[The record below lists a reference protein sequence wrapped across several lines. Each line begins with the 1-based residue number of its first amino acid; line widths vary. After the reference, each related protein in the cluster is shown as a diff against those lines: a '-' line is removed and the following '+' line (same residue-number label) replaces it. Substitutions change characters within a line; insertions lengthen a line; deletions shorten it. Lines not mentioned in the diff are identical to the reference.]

1 MTVREAVAAVT
12 RALTDELVV
21 CTTGFIS
28 RDACAAADRPGN
40 FYMIGSMG
48 LAPAIGLGLA
58 VTRPSRRV
66 VVFDGDGALLM
77 ALGTLAMAAQW
88 KPKNFYHVVFD
99 NEAYAS
105 TGHQPTPTREVALDA
120 VAAASGYARVAR
132 VESVPALTEALA
144 PWLAAPGPAFLLVKC
159 ARDAAAPSGR
169 IPHAPPAITQRV
181 MQAAGA
187 SA

>member
-1 MTVREAVAAVT
+1 MTSREAVTAVAK
-12 RALTDELVV
+12 ALTDQLVV

-77 ALGTLAMAAQW
+77 ALGTLAMTVQL
-88 KPKNFYHVVFD
+88 KPANFYHVVFD
-99 NEAYAS
+99 NGAYAS
-105 TGHQPTPTREVALDA
+105 TGNQPTPARDVALDA
-120 VAAASGYARVAR
+120 VATAAGYPRVVR
-132 VESVPALTEALA
+132 VEEERALAAALA
-144 PWLAAPGPAFLLVKC
+144 PWLAGPGPAFLLVKC
-159 ARDAAAPSGR
+159 APSATPPAGR
-169 IPHAPPAITQRV
+169 IPHEPPAITERGLG
-181 MQAAGA
+181 AAA
-187 SA
+187 P